1 MNHSPN
7 EQPRKK
13 VYSSKSRKG
22 TSVLAV
28 LANYWTLLVDYRW
41 HLLVSV
47 RSQVKSTYQQDVF
60 GVFWSFLM
68 PIIPMTVY
76 MILAH
81 VKVFNTVKS
90 MPFVFYITS
99 GMLVW
104 LLMAEVIRK
113 VMLSLKQE
121 KTVLVTTDYPAIV
134 AMAMKAGEVVND
146 TIIRLVF
153 FVCVV
158 LYLGMGVSFLGILCF
173 IFVLMFSFVLAFSIG
188 VVLSVLDVVFQDTR
202 RFVDIFLRYGVFVS
216 SVIFPFSEEGVLGWI
231 NNFNVFNTCIVSARS
246 ALLLDSIEIIPFIMT
261 LIFGLLLLLFS
272 LKILYVVEYRLRAY
286 I

>member
-1 MNHSPN
+1 LNHSPN

-121 KTVLVTTDYPAIV
+121 KTVLVTTDYRAIF